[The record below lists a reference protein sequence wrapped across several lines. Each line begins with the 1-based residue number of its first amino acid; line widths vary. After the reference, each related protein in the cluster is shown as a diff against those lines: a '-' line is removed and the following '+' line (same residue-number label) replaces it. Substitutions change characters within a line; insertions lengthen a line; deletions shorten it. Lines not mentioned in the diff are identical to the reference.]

1 MKKTNAFYLI
11 LLLLFFASAIDNYT
25 YSQAKKGNSTKN
37 VDEDDEEQEG
47 KLPEGFTQDDKIHYL
62 EMQCEVTEP
71 IKEKGKISTA
81 VVPVVLFR
89 IYDDKGAL
97 IKAVFADD
105 KGKCK
110 FRLGFQKKY
119 KIIISR
125 KGFYSKILS
134 IDTKIPTDLNT
145 AYIFPADIIFYREQE
160 KLDAKIFKEPIA
172 IIVFSSKTKQFE
184 YDNLYSK
191 KLDYDLKKIKTE
203 YLKLLK

>member
-11 LLLLFFASAIDNYT
+11 LLLLFFASSIDNYT

-37 VDEDDEEQEG
+37 VDEDNEEQEG
-47 KLPEGFTQDDKIHYL
+47 KLPEGFEQVDKLHYL
-62 EMQCEVTEP
+62 EMQCAVTEP
-71 IKEKGKISTA
+71 TMVKGKISSEN
-81 VVPVVLFR
+81 VPVVLFR

-97 IKAVFADD
+97 LKAVFADD

-119 KIIISR
+119 KIVISR
-125 KGFYSKILS
+125 KGFYSKILT

-145 AYIFPADIIFYREQE
+145 AYIFPADVMFYREKE
-160 KLDAKIFKEPIA
+160 KLDANIFKEPIA
-172 IIVFSSKTKQFE
+172 IIVFSAKTKQFE
-184 YDNLYSK
+184 YDDLYSK
-191 KLDYDLKKIKTE
+191 KLAYELKKIQTE

>member
-11 LLLLFFASAIDNYT
+11 LLLLFFVSAIDNFT
-25 YSQAKKGNSTKN
+25 YSQAKKGNPSKN
-37 VDEDDEEQEG
+37 VEEDDEEQEG

-71 IKEKGKISTA
+71 TKENGKISSEA
-81 VVPVVLFR
+81 VPVVLFR

-97 IKAVFADD
+97 IKAVFADE

-145 AYIFPADIIFYREQE
+145 AYIFPADITFYREQE

-172 IIVFSSKTKQFE
+172 IIIFSSKTKQFE
-184 YDNLYSK
+184 YDDLYSK

>member
-11 LLLLFFASAIDNYT
+11 LLLLFFISAIDNYS
-25 YSQAKKGNSTKN
+25 YSQAKKGNSSKN

-97 IKAVFADD
+97 IKAIFADE

-145 AYIFPADIIFYREQE
+145 AYIFPADITFYREQE

>member
-1 MKKTNAFYLI
+1 MKKSNAFYL
-11 LLLLFFASAIDNYT
+11 LLLLIFFASSIDNYT
-25 YSQAKKGNSTKN
+25 YSQAKKGNTSKN
-37 VDEDDEEQEG
+37 VDDDDEEEEG

-62 EMQCEVTEP
+62 EMQCAVTEP
-71 IKEKGKISTA
+71 IKDKGKITSE

-97 IKAVFADD
+97 IKAVFADE

-145 AYIFPADIIFYREQE
+145 AYIFPADITFYREQA
-160 KLDAKIFKEPIA
+160 KLDAKIFKEPVA
-172 IIVFSSKTKQFE
+172 IIIFSTKTKQFE
-184 YDNLYSK
+184 YDDLYSR
-191 KLDYDLKKIKTE
+191 KLSYDLKRIQTD

>member
-1 MKKTNAFYLI
+1 MKKTKAFYLI
-11 LLLLFFASAIDNYT
+11 LLLLFFVSAIDNFT
-25 YSQAKKGNSTKN
+25 YSQAKKGNSSKN
-37 VDEDDEEQEG
+37 VEEDDEEQEG

-71 IKEKGKISTA
+71 TKENGKISSV

-97 IKAVFADD
+97 IKAVFADE

-145 AYIFPADIIFYREQE
+145 AYIFPADITFYREQE

>member
-47 KLPEGFTQDDKIHYL
+47 KLPEGFTHDDKIHYL

-145 AYIFPADIIFYREQE
+145 AYIFPADITFYREQE

>member
-11 LLLLFFASAIDNYT
+11 LLLFFFTSAIENYT
-25 YSQAKKGNSTKN
+25 YSQVKKGNSSKY
-37 VDEDDEEQEG
+37 VDEDDEEQVD

-81 VVPVVLFR
+81 FVPVVLFR

-97 IKAVFADD
+97 IKAIFADE

-134 IDTKIPTDLNT
+134 IDTKIPNDLNT
-145 AYIFPADIIFYREQE
+145 AYIFPADITFYREQE

-184 YDNLYSK
+184 YDDLYSK

>member
-11 LLLLFFASAIDNYT
+11 LLLLFFISAIDNYS
-25 YSQAKKGNSTKN
+25 YSQAKKGNSSKN

-81 VVPVVLFR
+81 FVPVVLFR

-97 IKAVFADD
+97 IKAIFADE

-145 AYIFPADIIFYREQE
+145 AYIFPADITFYREQE

-184 YDNLYSK
+184 YDDLYSK

>member
-1 MKKTNAFYLI
+1 MKKTKAFYFI
-11 LLLLFFASAIDNYT
+11 LLLLFFVSAIDNFT
-25 YSQAKKGNSTKN
+25 YSQAKKGNSSKN
-37 VDEDDEEQEG
+37 VEEDDEEQEG

-71 IKEKGKISTA
+71 TKENGKISSV

-97 IKAVFADD
+97 IKAIFADE

-145 AYIFPADIIFYREQE
+145 AYIFPADITFYREQE

>member
-145 AYIFPADIIFYREQE
+145 AYIFPADITFYREQE

>member
-1 MKKTNAFYLI
+1 LI

-47 KLPEGFTQDDKIHYL
+47 KLPEGFTHDDKIHYL

-145 AYIFPADIIFYREQE
+145 AYIFPADITFYREQE

>member
-11 LLLLFFASAIDNYT
+11 LLLLFFISAINNNS
-25 YSQAKKGNSTKN
+25 YSQAKKGNSAKN
-37 VDEDDEEQEG
+37 ISEDDEEQED

-97 IKAVFADD
+97 IKAVFADE
-105 KGKCK
+105 KGKCN

-145 AYIFPADIIFYREQE
+145 AYIFPADISFYREQE

-172 IIVFSSKTKQFE
+172 IIIFSSKTKQFE
-184 YDNLYSK
+184 YDDLYSK

>member
-11 LLLLFFASAIDNYT
+11 LLLLFFVSAIDNFT
-25 YSQAKKGNSTKN
+25 YSQAKKGNSSKN
-37 VDEDDEEQEG
+37 VEEDDEEQEG

-71 IKEKGKISTA
+71 TKENGKISSV
-81 VVPVVLFR
+81 VVPVILFR

-97 IKAVFADD
+97 IKAVFADE

-145 AYIFPADIIFYREQE
+145 AYIFPADITFYREQE